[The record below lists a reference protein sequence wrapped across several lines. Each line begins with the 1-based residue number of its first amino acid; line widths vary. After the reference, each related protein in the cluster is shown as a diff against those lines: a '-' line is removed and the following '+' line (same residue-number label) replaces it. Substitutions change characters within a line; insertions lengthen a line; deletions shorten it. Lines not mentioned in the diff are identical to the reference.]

1 MAKKTTRKTKAKYAD
16 EAYELNRLILASRLS
31 PREIAYKFGR
41 PEEKIRE
48 MMEGNIK
55 PDGVIMYQ
63 LRGGA

>member
-1 MAKKTTRKTKAKYAD
+1 MAKKTTKKAKYAD

>member
-1 MAKKTTRKTKAKYAD
+1 MAKKTTKRAKFAD
-16 EAYELNRLILASRLS
+16 EAYEFNRLILASRLS

-48 MMEGNIK
+48 MMEGHVK

>member
-1 MAKKTTRKTKAKYAD
+1 MAKKTTKKAKYAD

-55 PDGVIMYQ
+55 PDSVIMYQ

>member
-1 MAKKTTRKTKAKYAD
+1 MMAKKTAKKAKYAD